1 MMGVNKKSGATTTT
15 TFYNIKSPYV
25 YYYSDWFRSTKAITV
40 TSHHITKKV
49 LAILT
54 LLYQNR
60 LCWHEKKVQV
70 GVQKGLNPYPPKM
83 LEGSTK
89 KINYWLKI

>member
-1 MMGVNKKSGATTTT
+1 MCT
-15 TFYNIKSPYV
+15 
-25 YYYSDWFRSTKAITV
+25 DWFGSTKAITV